1 MVDELEIAIE
11 KYAKYVIQQAR
22 ANLSK
27 GKHNTSKELY
37 GSLKSKV
44 TKKDSK
50 YTVEFFGA
58 DYGAFLDQGV
68 HGAKS
73 SYVENRKSPFR
84 YTTKM
89 PPTKSLD
96 KWIVKKGIAP
106 RGKDGK
112 FMTRQ
117 SLKFAI
123 AKSIFKKG
131 IRRTMFFTKPFEKG
145 IQKYELDMLMALSD
159 NLTNP
164 IFD

>member
-27 GKHNTSKELY
+27 GKHNASKQLY
-37 GSLKSKV
+37 QSLKSKV
-44 TKKDSK
+44 TKQDSK
-50 YTVEFFGA
+50 YRVEFFGA

-68 HGAKS
+68 HGAES

-84 YTTKM
+84 YTDKM

-145 IQKYELDMLMALSD
+145 IQKYELDMLMALSND
-159 NLTNP
+159 LTNP